1 LTKTHETTL
10 FKGLQPTRL
19 SRSSD
24 TKASLKLILNLIN
37 NNLTSIKWFMDT
49 KY

>member
-1 LTKTHETTL
+1 MRPES

-24 TKASLKLILNLIN
+24 TNGSLKLIIKLID
-37 NNLTSIKWFMDT
+37 NNLTSTKWPMDT